1 MPPLP
6 IQFCVLENRCECE
19 ELISRTVAD
28 NRLVHD
34 VMIDDSPSSSQ
45 GSEPEVERSCE
56 GVGGDSEDEEVVVIH
71 QRDNQSGHTSGD
83 DSEDLDHNCSI
94 VADSDFRLVTS

>member
-1 MPPLP
+1 MDVVASRRINYGEL
-6 IQFCVLENRCECE
+6 VLG
-19 ELISRTVAD
+19 

-34 VMIDDSPSSSQ
+34 VMIDDSPTSSQ
-45 GSEPEVERSCE
+45 GSDTEVGRPCN
-56 GVGGDSEDEEVVVIH
+56 GIAGDSEDDEVVVIH
-71 QRDNQSGHTSGD
+71 RHGNQSGHTSGD